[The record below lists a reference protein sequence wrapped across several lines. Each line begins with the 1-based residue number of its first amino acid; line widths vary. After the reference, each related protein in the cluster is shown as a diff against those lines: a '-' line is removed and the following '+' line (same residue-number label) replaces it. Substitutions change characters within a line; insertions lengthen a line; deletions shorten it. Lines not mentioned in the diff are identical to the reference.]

1 MEKAGE
7 RPGGASWVRSE
18 QIPKPRGRA
27 WAAEPDTTD
36 DAVLAATGRGWDEWA
51 DVIDAWLGHGDGHG
65 AIATYLEVDHDIDRW
80 WAQAVTVGYE
90 RITGLRLPHQ
100 GPDGMFT
107 VNASRT
113 VLADGNALREMLLDA
128 ADRVDLFPRIQ
139 TELRSRPTSKNI
151 RIAIAPGTA
160 EFAINARADGRT
172 TVAIHHVR
180 LPSPEDVDHW
190 KRYWSDW
197 LTAIDETP
205 IP

>member
-1 MEKAGE
+1 
-7 RPGGASWVRSE
+7 
-18 QIPKPRGRA
+18 
-27 WAAEPDTTD
+27 
-36 DAVLAATGRGWDEWA
+36 
-51 DVIDAWLGHGDGHG
+51 
-65 AIATYLEVDHDIDRW
+65 
-80 WAQAVTVGYE
+80 
-90 RITGLRLPHQ
+90 
-100 GPDGMFT
+100 MFT

-172 TVAIHHVR
+172 TVAIHHAR

-197 LTAIDETP
+197 LMAIDETP